1 MQISLRRGEKIYLN
15 GAVIQV
21 GNKVSLRLLND
32 VAFLLE
38 SHVMQAENATTPLR
52 QLYFVLQT
60 MLMDPVAA
68 QAIRQNYVEM
78 RAALAASL
86 KNKQILSGLDE
97 VETLVAGDRLFD
109 ALKLLRSVFAIEDD
123 LLAPVPAKSF
133 FPKTNPEP
141 EEPLWR

>member
-1 MQISLRRGEKIYLN
+1 MQISLRRGEKIYVN

-38 SHVMQAENATTPLR
+38 SHVMQVENATTPLR

-68 QAIRQNYVEM
+68 QTIRQNYMEM

-86 KNKQILSGLDE
+86 KNQRILSGLDE
-97 VETLVAGDRLFD
+97 VETLVARDRLFD
-109 ALKLLRSVFAIEDD
+109 ALKLLRSVFPIEDD
-123 LLAPVPAKSF
+123 LLAPVPGKSH
-133 FPKTNPEP
+133 FPKANREP

>member
-1 MQISLRRGEKIYLN
+1 MQISLRRGEKIYVN

-68 QAIRQNYVEM
+68 QTIRQNYMEM
-78 RAALAASL
+78 RTALAASL
-86 KNKQILSGLDE
+86 KNKRILSDLEE
-97 VETLVAGDRLFD
+97 VETLVAGGRLFE
-109 ALKLLRSVFAIEDD
+109 ALKLLRSVFPVEDD
-123 LLAPVPAKSF
+123 LLASVPGKSV
-133 FPKTNPEP
+133 FPKANRQP
-141 EEPLWR
+141 EEPLWK